1 MCINTIGS
9 FECMCLPGFAGDGV
23 TCIGQCMHLLL
34 LCVFVVWKKKVL
46 GIEQL
51 LSVSCFFF
59 FEYLH
64 TKS

>member
-9 FECMCLPGFAGDGV
+9 FECMCLPGFTGDGV
-23 TCIGQCMHLLL
+23 TCVGQCMHLL

-51 LSVSCFFF
+51 LSVMFFF
-59 FEYLH
+59 L
-64 TKS
+64 